1 VKAAVAA
8 AALATLAACADT
20 GQAPVTVAATAAGTA
35 PAAIAVGDYTVTL
48 TRADVGF
55 GPAYFC
61 AGANADGDQCATA
74 VLELARTVAVDAL
87 DPTAQPLGDL
97 DGVTGSIRSAMYD
110 WGVSWLLT
118 RDQPAANPGAPD
130 GHSLVL
136 EGTAVGA
143 APDAVPFAFTA
154 RVDAVP
160 AGLGA
165 PAVRAQRTELEL
177 VEDVAITL
185 AVRVDPSAWLAQ
197 VPFTELDDG
206 LGTPA
211 AITAGTSAYTAL
223 VVGMTTLAPA
233 TFTWSRE
240 RL

>member
-1 VKAAVAA
+1 MRAVL
-8 AALATLAACADT
+8 ALAASAACAACADT
-20 GQAPVTVAATAAGTA
+20 GQAAVTVAATAAGTA
-35 PAAIAVGDYTVTL
+35 PVPVVVGDYTVTL
-48 TRADVGF
+48 SRADVGF

-74 VLELARTVAVDAL
+74 VLELPRTVAVDAL
-87 DPTAQPLGDL
+87 DPAAQPLGEL

-130 GHSLVL
+130 GHSLVV

-165 PAVRAQRTELEL
+165 PAVRAQRTEIEL
-177 VEDVAITL
+177 VDDVALAL

-197 VPFTELDDG
+197 VPFAELDDG

-233 TFTWSRE
+233 TFTWSPD